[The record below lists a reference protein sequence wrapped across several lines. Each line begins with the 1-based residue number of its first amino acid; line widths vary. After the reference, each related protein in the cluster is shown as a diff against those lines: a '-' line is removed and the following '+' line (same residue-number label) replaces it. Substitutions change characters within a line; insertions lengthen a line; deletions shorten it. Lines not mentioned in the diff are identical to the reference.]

1 MSEKIIGF
9 SKLSREDKIN
19 WISSNFLNKS
29 TEYKK
34 ILNSYLNNDNEIQS
48 LHNSFSENSISNF
61 YLPYSVSPNFLINNK
76 NYCIPLVTE
85 ESSVVAAL
93 SNSSKFWF
101 EIDNVRDAKVANSK
115 KIQKIIKGLFKV
127 Y

>member
-34 ILNSYLNNDNEIQS
+34 ILNSMESFRKFELIQAILSS
-48 LHNSFSENSISNF
+48 LESFEK
-61 YLPYSVSPNFLINNK
+61 P
-76 NYCIPLVTE
+76 
-85 ESSVVAAL
+85 
-93 SNSSKFWF
+93 
-101 EIDNVRDAKVANSK
+101 
-115 KIQKIIKGLFKV
+115 IIFSGIIFFTLCKYK
-127 Y
+127 

>member
-1 MSEKIIGF
+1 MPKKIIGF

-19 WISSNFLNKS
+19 WISSNYLNESDEFEKILDNYLNKE
-29 TEYKK
+29 TG
-34 ILNSYLNNDNEIQS
+34 IQS

-76 NYCIPLVTE
+76 NYCVPLVTE

-93 SNSSKFWF
+93 SNSSILHST
-101 EIDNVRDAKVANSK
+101 EDSTRQSGV
-115 KIQKIIKGLFKV
+115 
-127 Y
+127 